1 MAQLPQLQDTPENP
15 GRYRFGRRKH
25 NSQQKLRCR
34 VYQLTSA
41 AGAPGKKSPGRPLCI
56 QYICVFDG
64 PNPLVRGQRLAAEQ
78 YGCLVPALLR
88 YRFQPVKC
96 LLKRNV
102 HNIGGLQ

>member
-1 MAQLPQLQDTPENP
+1 VAQLPQLQDTPENP

-41 AGAPGKKSPGRPLCI
+41 EGGARRKITGRPLCV

-64 PNPLVRGQRLAAEQ
+64 PNPLVRGQHLAV
-78 YGCLVPALLR
+78 G
-88 YRFQPVKC
+88 
-96 LLKRNV
+96 
-102 HNIGGLQ
+102 

>member
-1 MAQLPQLQDTPENP
+1 M
-15 GRYRFGRRKH
+15 YRLVLVPVDKRGHRITVNRGARRKI
-25 NSQQKLRCR
+25 
-34 VYQLTSA
+34 T
-41 AGAPGKKSPGRPLCI
+41 GRPLCV

-78 YGCLVPALLR
+78 YGRLVPAFLR